1 MRISDW
7 SSDVCSSDLEKA
19 MEQLVEERRA
29 KGPFK
34 SLDDFANRVD
44 PRLLNRRQIESLG
57 GGGAFDA
64 IASNRASVHAAA
76 ETILAHASSAADA
89 RISGQG
95 GLFGGESNVV
105 PIRMPTAATWSLA
118 ERMTQEKESLDR
130 KSTRRNSRH

>member
-1 MRISDW
+1 
-7 SSDVCSSDLEKA
+7 

-64 IASNRASVHAAA
+64 FASNRARVHPAA
-76 ETILAHASSAADA
+76 ETIPAHASSDAAA
-89 RISGQG
+89 RIRGHG
-95 GLFGGESNVV
+95 GLFGGEPNS
-105 PIRMPTAATWSLA
+105 AD
-118 ERMTQEKESLDR
+118 ERRGGKERGRWIGSGR
-130 KSTRRNSRH
+130 